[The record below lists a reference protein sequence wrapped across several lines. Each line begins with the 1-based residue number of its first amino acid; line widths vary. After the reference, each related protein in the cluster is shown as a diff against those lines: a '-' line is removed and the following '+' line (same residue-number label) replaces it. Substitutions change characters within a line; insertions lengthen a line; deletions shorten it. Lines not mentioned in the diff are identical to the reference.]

1 MARKKNKKPSG
12 KQTRP
17 HKAIPAKGKAKTSAG
32 SKTSLPTEKKAAVNS
47 DNKPQPVKAPAKSPK
62 SGTAKRIT
70 GTMRAITGG
79 FNSLD
84 DFFFG
89 SQTGA
94 FERDEF
100 DYDPF
105 EDHSVSGTIP
115 AATEP
120 NGVATKKADGAAK
133 EAENIKAPVEK
144 KKKRKK
150 KKKKTEKVAAVAPQE
165 ASPPEDVVEDSPEKQ
180 LFLPSGVDGG
190 DSPLPSVVGGG
201 ATVAVMESIPLE
213 ERRAAGAAEAE
224 AMARAD
230 ELVEALSP
238 REEDTALEADEAPE
252 VADEIIDED
261 DEAATVAALPAVEFT
276 EPTAKIEPVVE
287 VQQLEPAKAE
297 EDDAPAPVDDDSA
310 PQSED
315 QQPLP
320 VASEENEVWVR
331 TAQALSAEVEAL
343 TGKKNAAKRAASLF
357 ELGRVLEAKLGDAAG
372 AEARWN
378 AALQSQPD
386 FAPALRALV
395 SVAAGRGDWSRV
407 VDVLSRAGDDDTNT
421 ASQVT
426 ALLGASHA
434 QLGELDRLPEA
445 EANLMRV
452 LELQPDNFIALRLL
466 REIPYRLED
475 WEALSSVLG
484 EMVEGTAGDELLR
497 CLHER
502 ALLFEDEVAD
512 VEQAISAYGKY
523 LDVDPHSVSVFLS
536 LEGLLSRSGAD
547 AQLVELY
554 QRHAETLQGAESSFW
569 HARAA
574 RIGAT
579 SGAPLETVVAEFE
592 AAVSAASGSA
602 PLAEEFRH
610 WLESGG
616 HWKSLGAASQASL
629 DRGVSPRMAA
639 YLETGLGRVALQHHG
654 DAKAALEHFSRALK
668 SDPECFEAREGL
680 RQGLIGDG
688 RWRDLLEHD
697 LERIDSVADS
707 RVALAVRLGMA
718 HLAVHQLEDFDTAEA
733 QLRLAIEQS
742 PNYLPALD
750 ALVTMYGTQGKK
762 REQAEALEST
772 AGILNSGPS
781 RASYMLRAARLWADL
796 GDRERSIRLLQQSS
810 GDGPGPL
817 LAREWLVESYL
828 AEERWADA
836 AESLRQIAAETEDPT
851 LKVSLL
857 YRSGQLAL
865 TQCDDQDAAE
875 AAFRSLLDV
884 APDFLPAARGLR
896 AIYSARGDWD
906 ALGLLIQQEAEG
918 RPAGPARQWLHL
930 SSGAAYERAGRMGDA
945 LTQYRV
951 SLEEDPSD
959 EVANGALRRVYRIT
973 GDHAALVDSFMTQL
987 NDDPEPGVHTVA
999 LRVQLI
1005 STLADMGDEAGVVRE
1020 VNALIGADSVQG
1032 LPLASLGIVCDR
1044 LQLSAEAIRAFAA
1057 LADDKGASTQARA
1070 AALYHQGLLLEE
1082 TAENPGD
1089 AIALY
1094 ERADQLAQH
1103 HALALEALQ
1112 RLYVESGDSATLA
1125 SVYQRLADSAE
1136 SAGVKTF
1143 YALLA
1148 GEHFE
1153 VSGDPVAAIH
1163 AYQLASED
1171 NVGLYRCFDRL
1182 SALLLEQRDVEALTS
1197 LAERVVSLAKDSDV
1211 AARWMDLGVRL
1222 AALGEFEAALKVFSR
1237 SQSADPGSI
1246 SADLHMVHASWELG
1260 DWNQALASLQSIS
1273 NSAVSENARQYAEE
1287 LSEELLAE
1295 KGVTSDGA
1303 FEFYQQLYGR
1313 DPSNA
1318 VALRGLGG
1326 IHFARNEMSDARKYY
1341 ASLAEHAQDDDQKAE
1356 ASTQVG
1362 LIAIEED
1369 DDVATGVIH
1378 LEQALEFDGGH
1389 KPAISAL
1396 KDLYSG
1402 SENWTSLVGVL
1413 AREASLAEP
1422 ERRLPMFIEIAGI
1435 WQDRIVNPKVA
1446 VLSWKKVLSLDPTN
1460 SAACAGL
1467 LAIHEAEGNWKDFL
1481 DVADI
1486 ALADMSGAELR
1497 DRQAE
1502 LGGIAREKAGD
1513 DERGTAYLRAA
1524 ADGDQPSAAALQQLR
1539 EIARDLGD
1547 WEQLIS
1553 LSRTLAQVS
1562 DDPAVRIALLLEAA
1576 ELREDPLLD
1585 REGAAE
1591 LFASVVEHDPDNA
1604 KAQRFFVN
1612 YWFDKERWGDAV
1624 AAFERYAPV
1633 IEGMDVDGN
1642 DDARFEAT
1650 EFYSRYG
1657 VVLDKTRD
1665 GVDVRE
1671 HFARALELTPTHLP
1685 SLQAIAPLYH
1695 DAEMWD
1701 ETRSVC
1707 QSMLRLGGG
1716 NDDDLARWNLYLGRA
1731 ELALDEPVG
1740 ALKRF
1745 KKALGREANNIEA
1758 LEGIAEVHWR
1768 SGDWNS
1774 LLTTYNSIIKHA
1786 RDPEQV
1792 VRAYMTKG
1800 DVLESKLNFTDK
1812 AVLHFEKVLMYDKE
1826 NVPAMARLGQ
1836 IALRRGDTDRARK
1849 FAEQA
1854 NSVASEND
1862 ERAQGLLLERLT
1874 EAGDSVEVE
1883 GLIRYVREASGA
1895 GELLDEFE
1903 EILEGKVQVG
1913 RDDALDAYG
1922 RAFRRS

>member
-1 MARKKNKKPSG
+1 
-12 KQTRP
+12 
-17 HKAIPAKGKAKTSAG
+17 
-32 SKTSLPTEKKAAVNS
+32 
-47 DNKPQPVKAPAKSPK
+47 
-62 SGTAKRIT
+62 
-70 GTMRAITGG
+70 MRAITGG
-79 FNSLD
+79 FNALD

-105 EDHSVSGTIP
+105 DDHSVSGTVP
-115 AATEP
+115 PATEP
-120 NGVATKKADGAAK
+120 NERGDETAGEAGEQPVSAA
-133 EAENIKAPVEK
+133 APSE
-144 KKKRKK
+144 KK
-150 KKKKTEKVAAVAPQE
+150 KKKKKKKKARQVDTSTTPKKASSENGAVDTA
-165 ASPPEDVVEDSPEKQ
+165 EKQ
-180 LFLPSGVDGG
+180 LFLPSGADAE
-190 DSPLPSVVGGG
+190 SSVTSIDGGG
-201 ATVAVMESIPLE
+201 ATVAVMESIPLD

-224 AMARAD
+224 EMA
-230 ELVEALSP
+230 ESEEVVEAAEVP
-238 REEDTALEADEAPE
+238 
-252 VADEIIDED
+252 VADKDAAAGAEESLDED
-261 DEAATVAALPAVEFT
+261 ETAATVAALPAIQFSE
-276 EPTAKIEPVVE
+276 EAPASLIAD
-287 VQQLEPAKAE
+287 VQQIEEPAPE
-297 EDDAPAPVDDDSA
+297 EGEGLAAGDDASGLEDSEAGEDSDDEAQPPSA
-310 PQSED
+310 LDED
-315 QQPLP
+315 GAWAR
-320 VASEENEVWVR
+320 V
-331 TAQALSAEVEAL
+331 AQALGAEVEAL
-343 TGKKNAAKRAASLF
+343 TGKKNATRRAVSLF
-357 ELGRVLEAKLGDAAG
+357 ELGRVLSGKLGDVAG

-378 AALQSQPD
+378 AALQSQPE
-386 FAPALRALV
+386 FAPALRALA
-395 SVAAGRGDWSRV
+395 SAAARRSDWPRV
-407 VDVLSRAGDDDTNT
+407 VDVLSRAGDDDSNLE
-421 ASQVT
+421 AQIV
-426 ALLGASHA
+426 ALLGAAHV
-434 QLGELDRLPEA
+434 QLGELERFPEA
-445 EANLMRV
+445 EASLRRV
-452 LELQPDNFIALRLL
+452 LQLQPDNFIALRLL
-466 REIPYRLED
+466 RELPYRLED
-475 WEALSSVLG
+475 WAALSSVLG
-484 EMVEGTAGDELLR
+484 EIVEGTVGDEQLR

-512 VEQAISAYGKY
+512 VEQAISAYGRC
-523 LDVDPHSVSVFLS
+523 LDLDPHSVSVFLA
-536 LEGLLSRSGAD
+536 LEGLLSRSGAS
-547 AQLVELY
+547 AQLIELY
-554 QRHAETLQGAESSFW
+554 QRNADTWDDAESSFW
-569 HARAA
+569 HAQAA
-574 RIGAT
+574 RVGAA
-579 SGAPLETVVAEFE
+579 SGAPLETVVGEFE
-592 AAVSAASGSA
+592 AAVAAAAGSA

-654 DAKAALEHFSRALK
+654 DAKAALEHFRRALN

-688 RWRDLLEHD
+688 RWSELLEHD
-697 LERIDSVADS
+697 LERIDDVSDV

-718 HLAVHQLEDFDTAEA
+718 HLAAHQLKDFDAAEA
-733 QLRLAIEQS
+733 QLKLAIEQS

-750 ALVTMYGTQGKK
+750 ALVTIYGTQGKK
-762 REQAEALEST
+762 REQAEALES
-772 AGILNSGPS
+772 AAQILNSGPS
-781 RASYMLRAARLWADL
+781 RASYMLRAARIWADL
-796 GDRERSIRLLQQSS
+796 GDRDRSIRLLQQSS

-865 TQCDDQDAAE
+865 TQCDDTDAAE
-875 AAFRSLLDV
+875 AAFRNLLDV

-906 ALGLLIQQEAEG
+906 ALGLLVQQEAEG
-918 RPAGPARQWLHL
+918 RPVGPGRRWLHL
-930 SSGAAYERAGRMGDA
+930 SAGAAYERAGRMGDA
-945 LTQYRV
+945 LAQYSA
-951 SLEEDPSD
+951 SLEQDPSD

-973 GDHAALVDSFMTQL
+973 GDHAALVASFMAQL
-987 NDDPEPGVHTVA
+987 SDDPEPGAHTAA

-1005 STLADMGDEAGVVRE
+1005 STLADMADAAGVTRE
-1020 VNALIGADSVQG
+1020 VNNLITADSTQG
-1032 LPLASLGIVCDR
+1032 LPLASLGMVCDR
-1044 LQLSAEAIRAFAA
+1044 LQLSAESMKSFKA
-1057 LADDKGASTQARA
+1057 LADDKGVSAQARA

-1082 TAENPGD
+1082 TSEDPTE

-1103 HALALEALQ
+1103 HPLALEALQ
-1112 RLYVESGDSATLA
+1112 RLYVTSGDAGQLA

-1136 SAGVKTF
+1136 ALGVKTF

-1153 VSGDPVAAIH
+1153 ASGDIAAATH
-1163 AYQLASED
+1163 AYQMATED
-1171 NVGLYRCFDRL
+1171 PVGLYRCFDRL
-1182 SALLLEQRDVEALTS
+1182 TALLLEQRDVEALTA
-1197 LAERVVSLAKDSDV
+1197 LATRMADLSKGPDVVS
-1211 AARWMDLGVRL
+1211 RWMDLGVSL
-1222 AALGEFEAALKVFSR
+1222 AELGELEAALDVFSR
-1237 SQSADPGSI
+1237 SLGDDPSFI
-1246 SADLHMVHASWELG
+1246 PAALHMVHACWELG
-1260 DWNQALASLQSIS
+1260 DWNQALAALQSIS
-1273 NSAVSENARQYAEE
+1273 SNAVSEPARQYAED
-1287 LSEELLAE
+1287 LSQELLAE

-1303 FEFYQQLYGR
+1303 FEFYEQLYGR

-1326 IHFARNEMSDARKYY
+1326 IYFARNEMAEARKYY
-1341 ASLAEHAQDDDQKAE
+1341 AELAEHADDADQKAE

-1369 DDVATGVIH
+1369 EDVSTGVIH
-1378 LEQALEFDGGH
+1378 LEQALEFDGGY

-1402 SENWTSLVGVL
+1402 DENWTSLVGVL
-1413 AREASLAEP
+1413 AREASLVEAD
-1422 ERRLPMFIEIAGI
+1422 RRLPMFVEIARI
-1435 WQDRIVNPKVA
+1435 WHEKIVNPKVA
-1446 VLSWKKVLSLDPTN
+1446 ILSWKKVLSLDPT
-1460 SAACAGL
+1460 SSEACSGL
-1467 LAIHEAEGNWKDFL
+1467 MEMYESEGNWSDYL
-1481 DVADI
+1481 DIADI
-1486 ALADMSGAELR
+1486 ELSLLSGEELR
-1497 DRQAE
+1497 GRQAE
-1502 LGGIAREKAGD
+1502 LGEIAREKAGD
-1513 DERGTAYLRAA
+1513 DERGTAYLLAA
-1524 ADGDQPSAAALQQLR
+1524 AEGDQPSVSALNQLR
-1539 EIARDLGD
+1539 VIARELGD

-1562 DDPAVRIALLLEAA
+1562 EDPADRVALLIEAA

-1591 LFASVVEHDPDNA
+1591 LFASVVEQDPDNA

-1612 YWFDKERWGDAV
+1612 YWFDKQRWGDAV

-1633 IEGMDVDGN
+1633 IEALDVEGN
-1642 DDARFEAT
+1642 DEARFEAT

-1657 VVLDKTRD
+1657 VVLEKTRE
-1665 GVDVRE
+1665 GADVRE
-1671 HFARALELTPTHLP
+1671 YFARALELTPTHLP

-1716 NDDDLARWNLYLGRA
+1716 DDEDLARWNLYLGRA
-1731 ELALDEPVG
+1731 ELALGEPGG

-1745 KKALGREANNIEA
+1745 KKALGKEANNIEA
-1758 LEGIAEVHWR
+1758 LEGIAEVHWQAE
-1768 SGDWNS
+1768 DWNS
-1774 LLTTYNSIIKHA
+1774 LLTTYNSIIKYA

-1800 DVLESKLNFTDK
+1800 DVLEAKLNFTDK

-1836 IALRRGDTDRARK
+1836 IALRRGDTERGRK

-1854 NSVASEND
+1854 NSVAREND
-1862 ERAQGLLLERLT
+1862 ERAQGLLLERLAD
-1874 EAGDSVEVE
+1874 AGDSVEVE

-1895 GELLDEFE
+1895 GALLDEFAG
-1903 EILEGKVQVG
+1903 ILEGQAQVA
-1913 RDDALDAYG
+1913 RTEALDAYG
-1922 RAFRRS
+1922 RAFRRT